1 MCILTHATND
11 KMLMLEIQKQRVK
24 PWLINL

>member
-1 MCILTHATND
+1 MCKLTHATND
-11 KMLMLEIQKQRVK
+11 KMLMLKIQKQRVK